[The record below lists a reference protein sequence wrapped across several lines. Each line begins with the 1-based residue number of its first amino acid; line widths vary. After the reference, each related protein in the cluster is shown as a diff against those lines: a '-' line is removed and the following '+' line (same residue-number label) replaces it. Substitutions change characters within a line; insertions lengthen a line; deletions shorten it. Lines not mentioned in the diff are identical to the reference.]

1 MSENATANAEK
12 RDLIFTR
19 TFNAPLEQVWRA
31 WTDPT
36 LVMQWWGPDR
46 FTCPSAEMNVREGE
60 RSLVCMR
67 APKEFGGQDMYST
80 WEYRKVVPMERLE
93 FIHNL
98 SDHEGNKV
106 DPATKGL
113 PPDFPVDQLQAVGF
127 RDLGD
132 GTTVLTVTEYGW
144 TEGEMMKMS
153 EMGMNQC
160 LDKMATALA
169 GEN

>member
-1 MSENATANAEK
+1 MPEHTTANAEK

-19 TFNAPLEQVWRA
+19 TFNAPIEQVWRA
-31 WTDPT
+31 WTDPA
-36 LVMQWWGPDR
+36 LVMQWWGPDH
-46 FTCPSAEMNVREGE
+46 FTCPSADMNVRERE

-67 APKEFGGQDMYST
+67 APKELGGQDMYST

-98 SDHEGNKV
+98 SDHEGNTV

-127 RDLGD
+127 RDLGN
-132 GTTVLTVTEYGW
+132 GTTELTVTEYGW

-160 LDKMATALA
+160 LDKMAKALGA
-169 GEN
+169 ED